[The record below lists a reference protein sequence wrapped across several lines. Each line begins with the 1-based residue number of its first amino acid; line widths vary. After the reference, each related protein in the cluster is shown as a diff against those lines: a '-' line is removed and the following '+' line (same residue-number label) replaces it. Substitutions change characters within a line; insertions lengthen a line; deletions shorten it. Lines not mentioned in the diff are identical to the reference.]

1 MRYAS
6 FARAIVL
13 REQIA
18 IKDGCGEN
26 FIEVFGT
33 KHKHGFMLHNRSS
46 VGVAGRKESRE
57 NHWIRQL
64 FLDLILTQGRKFE
77 DIKTNVTRH
86 VLGTEPTRKCLELP
100 QYNEGKNR

>member
-1 MRYAS
+1 MERILSKYLERNTNMVS
-6 FARAIVL
+6 CYTI
-13 REQIA
+13 
-18 IKDGCGEN
+18 D
-26 FIEVFGT
+26 
-33 KHKHGFMLHNRSS
+33 RSS

-57 NHWIRQL
+57 DHWIRQR